1 MQSKSN
7 YFSIM
12 KVTAKIQAIASSEKV
27 GIYSIIF
34 NNQTET
40 EFRDFLKKF
49 RSNAKLHKDYRA
61 IIHALHKIL
70 KNGALERYFRFEG
83 KMNDHVSALSV
94 DSKQLRLYCLR
105 ISNQILILGNG
116 GVKETRTY
124 NENSELCGY
133 VMDLQIFDKVFY
145 EAIKNGSIQIKIN
158 SIENIENANF
168 TL

>member
-1 MQSKSN
+1 
-7 YFSIM
+7 M
-12 KVTAKIQAIASSEKV
+12 KETAKIRAIASSDKV
-27 GIYSIIF
+27 GIYSIFF

-40 EFRDFLKKF
+40 EFRDFLNKF

-61 IIHALHKIL
+61 IIHALQKII
-70 KNGALERYFRFEG
+70 KNGALERYFRVES
-83 KMNDHVSALSV
+83 KMRDHVAALSI
-94 DSKQLRLYCLR
+94 DSQKLRLYCLR
-105 ISNQILILGNG
+105 LSNQILILGNG

-133 VMDLQIFDKVFY
+133 VMDLQIFDKVLC
-145 EAIKNGSIQIKIN
+145 EAIKNGSIQIKFN